1 MLNREGVPSK
11 EGSVGKLSQQWLVS
25 LVNFFLSFAAMTSFI
40 FIPLLGAQLG
50 ASDFEVGLVGA
61 AYGTAFLFS
70 SLFSGW
76 KSDHLGRL
84 LFVRWG
90 LLISSAAFAFQLLAE
105 SVLMLIIV
113 RGVVGFSMGI
123 SVAAT
128 IAYVFE
134 SGADMGKYSSYG
146 SLGWIFGALATALL
160 GEVRLI
166 FWTSFLVCLLAFILS
181 LAFQKAPAHHF
192 SKPPNLW
199 HVMRRDY
206 RIYLAVFLRHLGA
219 SAVWI
224 IFPLYLVSIGM
235 DNFWIGLLW
244 GINFAV
250 QFVVMQNLARFS
262 EYKIFFYGQ
271 LLSVLVFTA
280 YIFVTGRYYLILIQ
294 AFMGVAWACL
304 YVGALLIVLRSG
316 KERGTAGGLFQSTL
330 NLCNAVG
337 PLLGG
342 LIAQG
347 WGYRGVM
354 LFAAALCVG
363 GMLVAVPTN
372 RRAPDSRI

>member
-1 MLNREGVPSK
+1 
-11 EGSVGKLSQQWLVS
+11 
-25 LVNFFLSFAAMTSFI
+25 
-40 FIPLLGAQLG
+40 G

-166 FWTSFLVCLLAFILS
+166 FWTSFLVCLLAFIFS

-271 LLSVLVFTA
+271 LLSVFVFTA

-363 GMLVAVPTN
+363 GMLVAVPAN
-372 RRAPDSRI
+372 RRVPGSRI

>member
-1 MLNREGVPSK
+1 MLEQEAVIIREDSSK
-11 EGSVGKLSQQWLVS
+11 EWSHRWLIG
-25 LVNFFLSFAAMTSFI
+25 LVNFCLSFAAMASFI

-50 ASDFEVGLVGA
+50 ASDFEIGLVGA
-61 AYGTAFLFS
+61 AYGIAFLFS

-90 LLISSAAFAFQLLAE
+90 LLISSAAFAIQLLAH
-105 SVLMLIIV
+105 SVPVLITV
-113 RGVVGFSMGI
+113 RAVVGFSLGI
-123 SVAAT
+123 AVAAIIT
-128 IAYVFE
+128 YAFE
-134 SGADMGKYSSYG
+134 SGANMGKYSSYG
-146 SLGWIFGALATALL
+146 SLGWIFGAAASALIGDINL
-160 GEVRLI
+160 L
-166 FWTSFLVCLLAFILS
+166 FWLSFLFCLMAFFMS
-181 LAFQKAPAHHF
+181 LAFKKVPSHHF
-192 SKPPNLW
+192 SKPPNMW

-224 IFPLYLVSIGM
+224 IFPLYLASIGL

-244 GINFAV
+244 GVNFAV
-250 QFVVMQNLARFS
+250 QFVVMRQLERFS
-262 EYKIFFYGQ
+262 EFKTFFYGQ
-271 LLSVLVFTA
+271 LLSLFVFTA
-280 YIFVTGRYYLILIQ
+280 YIFVTDRFCLIIVQ
-294 AFMGVAWACL
+294 ALMGVAWSCL

-316 KERGTAGGLFQSTL
+316 AEKGTSGGIFQSTL

-354 LFAAALCVG
+354 VFAAALCFA
-363 GMLVAVPTN
+363 GMFVSVPAK
-372 RRAPDSRI
+372 RSIPGS

>member
-1 MLNREGVPSK
+1 MLNKEGVPSK
-11 EGSVGKLSQQWLVS
+11 EGSAGKWSQQWLVS

-113 RGVVGFSMGI
+113 RGIVGFSMGI

-166 FWTSFLVCLLAFILS
+166 FWTSFLVCLLAFIFS
-181 LAFQKAPAHHF
+181 LAFKKAPAHHF

-363 GMLVAVPTN
+363 GMLVAVPAN
-372 RRAPDSRI
+372 RRVPESRI

>member
-1 MLNREGVPSK
+1 MMGK
-11 EGSVGKLSQQWLVS
+11 EVFIPKKDSARDWSRRWLIG
-25 LVNFFLSFAAMTSFI
+25 LVNFCVSFAAMGSFI
-40 FIPLLGAQLG
+40 FIPLLGVQLG

-61 AYGTAFLFS
+61 AYGIAFLFS

-90 LLISSAAFAFQLLAE
+90 LLISSAAFAVQLLAD
-105 SVLMLIIV
+105 SVLLLMIV
-113 RGVVGFSMGI
+113 RAAVGFSLGI
-123 SVAAT
+123 ATAAI
-128 IAYVFE
+128 IAYAFE
-134 SGADMGKYSSYG
+134 SGANMGKYSSYG
-146 SLGWIFGALATALL
+146 SLGWIFGAVAAALVGDIALL
-160 GEVRLI
+160 
-166 FWTSFLVCLLAFILS
+166 FWLSFLVCLLAFFIS
-181 LAFQKAPAHHF
+181 LAFPTAPSHNF

-206 RIYLAVFLRHLGA
+206 RVYLAVFLRHLGA

-224 IFPLYLVSIGM
+224 IFPLYLASIGL

-250 QFVVMQNLARFS
+250 QFVVMRQMERFS
-262 EYKIFFYGQ
+262 EFKLFFYGQ
-271 LLSVLVFTA
+271 LLSLFVFIA
-280 YIFVTGRYYLILIQ
+280 YAFVAGRYYLVIIQ
-294 AFMGVAWACL
+294 ALMGVAWSCL

-316 KERGTAGGLFQSTL
+316 KEKGTAGGIFQATL

-337 PLLGG
+337 PLFGG

-354 LFAAALCVG
+354 FFAAALCAV
-363 GMLVAVPTN
+363 GMLVAVP
-372 RRAPDSRI
+372 AKKSVSDG